1 MNPLFKV
8 LLSLAAC
15 ACLIFPRAAE
25 ADGTNRIGV
34 LTVSYVMTSDGSGEW
49 YWHSPGIYG
58 FSGDDSIQLSI
69 AGKVQYAVMQ
79 SETNLFIGEVISATQ
94 QQSAAGSY
102 ATQSWDPPPTTD
114 GTDTFTSD
122 PSFIQTNICVTLT
135 NTTAGT
141 NLFLGV
147 CEKVSFGAIQGG
159 VFYTWDKVWQPDDV
173 AWPPFY

>member
-1 MNPLFKV
+1 MNPFFKV
-8 LLSLAAC
+8 LLSLEAC
-15 ACLIFPRAAE
+15 ACLIFPRAAD

-49 YWHSPGIYG
+49 YWYSPGIYG

-102 ATQSWDPPPTTD
+102 ATQSWDQPPTTD

-122 PSFIQTNICVTLT
+122 PSFMRHLDQHHGRHQPLSGRVRE
-135 NTTAGT
+135 G
-141 NLFLGV
+141 LFWRHPGRRVLHMGQ
-147 CEKVSFGAIQGG
+147 SLA
-159 VFYTWDKVWQPDDV
+159 T
-173 AWPPFY
+173 